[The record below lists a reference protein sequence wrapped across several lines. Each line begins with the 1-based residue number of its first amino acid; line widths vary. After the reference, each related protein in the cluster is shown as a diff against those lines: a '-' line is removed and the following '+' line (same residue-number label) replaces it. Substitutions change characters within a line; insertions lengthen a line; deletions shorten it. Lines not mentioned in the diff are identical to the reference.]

1 MCNQNSNVDILTSWS
16 KFLTLGKH
24 NQQNMG
30 TVLLDKG
37 PRDILTS
44 TLQGLSNR

>member
-16 KFLTLGKH
+16 KFLTLEKH

-30 TVLLDKG
+30 TILLDK
-37 PRDILTS
+37 RQIDILTS
-44 TLQGLSNR
+44 TL